1 MKLSVLFFELIKVSL
16 KKKQQFLSVP
26 SEEEWQELFT
36 YARKQALI
44 GVLFTGIQLLPESQR
59 PHRELL
65 IKWYI
70 LTEQIKKQNTLL
82 NIRALETSA
91 YFTDHGFANC
101 VLKGQGLATLYP
113 DPLLRMSGDIDIWL
127 GGGRERIFK
136 FVAKKGR
143 LQGVNYHHV
152 SYPLYDNTEVE
163 VHVLPNR
170 LNNPFLNH
178 KLQTYFREISP
189 IQYGNLVDL
198 PGGVGRIPVPTTQF
212 NAFYVLLHIYHH
224 LFGEGIGL
232 RQLMDYYYV
241 LLQPMTNDERI
252 ELLTLFKRFKMMRFV
267 KATMYVM
274 QEVFG
279 LEEKFLLTQ
288 PSKTDGKF
296 LLSEIM
302 QAGNFGQ
309 YDERSKGRSR
319 SAIKRFASS
328 LKRNVRFLRYYPSE
342 VLWDVPFRIW
352 LYMWRKWKRYI

>member
-101 VLKGQGLATLYP
+101 VLKG
-113 DPLLRMSGDIDIWL
+113 
-127 GGGRERIFK
+127 
-136 FVAKKGR
+136 
-143 LQGVNYHHV
+143 
-152 SYPLYDNTEVE
+152 
-163 VHVLPNR
+163 
-170 LNNPFLNH
+170 
-178 KLQTYFREISP
+178 
-189 IQYGNLVDL
+189 
-198 PGGVGRIPVPTTQF
+198 
-212 NAFYVLLHIYHH
+212 
-224 LFGEGIGL
+224 
-232 RQLMDYYYV
+232 
-241 LLQPMTNDERI
+241 
-252 ELLTLFKRFKMMRFV
+252 
-267 KATMYVM
+267 
-274 QEVFG
+274 
-279 LEEKFLLTQ
+279 
-288 PSKTDGKF
+288 
-296 LLSEIM
+296 
-302 QAGNFGQ
+302 
-309 YDERSKGRSR
+309 RSR